1 MTMCIMN
8 FHGEESTSILVLYY
22 FFLLR
27 DVRGGVPG
35 ERLKKYIESK
45 LQDPSQRAL
54 STVLQKDPVSF
65 LKSCKTM

>member
-1 MTMCIMN
+1 MCIMN

-54 STVLQKDPVSF
+54 PTVLQKDPVSF

>member
-1 MTMCIMN
+1 MCIMN
-8 FHGEESTSILVLYY
+8 FHGEESTSILVLYH

>member
-1 MTMCIMN
+1 MTICIMN
-8 FHGEESTSILVLYY
+8 FHGEESTSIVVLYY

-27 DVRGGVPG
+27 DVRG

>member
-1 MTMCIMN
+1 MCIMN
-8 FHGEESTSILVLYY
+8 FHGEESTSIVVLYY

-27 DVRGGVPG
+27 DVRG

>member
-1 MTMCIMN
+1 MCIMN

-54 STVLQKDPVSF
+54 SSVLQKDPVSF